1 MFYIVLLK
9 FLENQDREFQLGLVK
24 LVTSPVG
31 VHMPK
36 LRATLEQAVKYVQS

>member
-1 MFYIVLLK
+1 MFYIVFLK

-31 VHMPK
+31 VPMPK
-36 LRATLEQAVKYVQS
+36 LIATLEQAVKYVQS